1 VAKQCVDIMDDDDE
15 KNSLI
20 VLEKVLSVTI
30 CDFRFMD
37 ENSLFAL
44 CGEKLRLSESLG
56 GKLINEVY
64 ERKKNEENFVY
75 GKFLEAI

>member
-1 VAKQCVDIMDDDDE
+1 MDDDDE

-20 VLEKVLSVTI
+20 VLEKVLSVTPTTI

-64 ERKKNEENFVY
+64 ETKK
-75 GKFLEAI
+75 K